1 MRLNPLLKLKRRK
14 SKSLPWKKQDH
25 RMTFR
30 QLSKTK
36 EEAGSGP
43 LAPALPNPLL
53 KLKKR
58 KSKSQLWKRQSR
70 KMTFRQRSRTKEE
83 AGYGPLA
90 LVQPSPYS
98 KTKSKRLSLTKKNKK
113 KWLKKKCKSS
123 QQSMRRTPLK
133 KVR

>member
-1 MRLNPLLKLKRRK
+1 VRLNPLLKLKRRK

-58 KSKSQLWKRQSR
+58 Q
-70 KMTFRQRSRTKEE
+70 
-83 AGYGPLA
+83 
-90 LVQPSPYS
+90 
-98 KTKSKRLSLTKKNKK
+98 LSLTKKNKK